1 MRINTITAFLLCLTT
16 AANAQNLVFNGGFE
30 RQTPKSE
37 AGWWI
42 TPPEPCRFSKQANI
56 FNTSAQGWR
65 TFDLQTPDLLHWDSI
80 NSCPVFPK
88 PRRGA
93 RMTGLILFHPAEDGQ
108 FNFDY
113 HEFIQGSLTRPLE
126 KGKTYRVSFWV
137 YSNDSLGAQHLNA
150 VFGRTSNIRP
160 TFCNNFGFYFSEG
173 KIQTAENF
181 MESQLD
187 FPVKPQIN
195 HAEIVNTHGKW
206 QKITLKLTA
215 HHAYTHFLFGNFS
228 FDGGTQIDMNP
239 DERMALDAENKN
251 LAFWAKTKRI
261 AYYLFDDFAVVEDV
275 ETNIEQAFLKD
286 KKFQMPSALL
296 FDTGQSIL
304 KPESEPTIA
313 ALAEVLIKNT
323 TLRIEIG
330 GHTDNVGSEHNN
342 QQLSEQRA
350 QSLFQAL
357 LDKKVPPA
365 QLRWKGYGE
374 SQPLATNDT
383 ETGRQ
388 KNRRVECRMMND

>member
-1 MRINTITAFLLCLTT
+1 MQTNIIIAFLLCLFTT
-16 AANAQNLVFNGGFE
+16 ATAQNLVYNGGFE

-42 TPPEPCRFSKQANI
+42 TPPEPCQFSKQANI

-80 NSCPVFPK
+80 HGCPSLPK
-88 PRRGA
+88 PRRGD
-93 RMTGLILFHPAEDGQ
+93 RMTGMILFHPAEDGQ

-137 YSNDSLGAQHLNA
+137 YSNDSLGAQHLNM

-195 HAEIVNTHGKW
+195 HVEIVNTHGKW
-206 QKITLKLTA
+206 QKITLRLTA

-228 FDGGTQIDMNP
+228 FDGGTQIDM
-239 DERMALDAENKN
+239 DAEERMALDAKNKH
-251 LAFWAKTKRI
+251 LAFWEKTKRI

-275 ETNIEQAFLKD
+275 VSNIEQALLKE

-296 FDTGQSIL
+296 FDIGQSIL
-304 KPESEPTIA
+304 KPESEPSIA
-313 ALAEVLIKNT
+313 ALAEVLIKNNSM
-323 TLRIEIG
+323 RIEIG
-330 GHTDNVGSEHNN
+330 GHTDNVGSEQSN

-357 LDKKVPPA
+357 IDKKVPPE
-365 QLRWKGYGE
+365 QLSWKGYGE
-374 SQPLATNDT
+374 SLPLATNDT

-388 KNRRVECRMMND
+388 KNRRVECRINAE